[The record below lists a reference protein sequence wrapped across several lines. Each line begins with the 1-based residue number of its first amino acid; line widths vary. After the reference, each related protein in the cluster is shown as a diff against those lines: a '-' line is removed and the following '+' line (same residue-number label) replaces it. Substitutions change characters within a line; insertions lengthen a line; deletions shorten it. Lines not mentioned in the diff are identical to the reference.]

1 MISSDTYFLMLPWCY
16 HIHRCS
22 AHVQIS
28 GVSRLA
34 VSTAWAVR
42 ALSATALA
50 VDLLLAGHIGR
61 RSLEHGQ
68 QGQQGRQG

>member
-1 MISSDTYFLMLPWCY
+1 MSRFQEFLG
-16 HIHRCS
+16 
-22 AHVQIS
+22 A
-28 GVSRLA
+28 SRLA

-50 VDLLLAGHIGR
+50 DLLLAAHIGR

-68 QGQQGRQG
+68 QGQQGRLSARP